1 MHRARGSATAEEEDE
16 MTLSREVVVPGM
28 LAEYGSFAELVR
40 SMTDEQWATP
50 SRCAGWSVADVAA
63 HVVGQLTDVVNFR
76 LDGLGTPE
84 ATRRQVDEH
93 RGRTPGE
100 LADELESSTKVV
112 GDLAAS
118 FDDAAWVGPVPGGG
132 DGTLGFGL
140 EALWFDTYLH
150 ADDMRA
156 ALGTS
161 DPRPEGL
168 APSLS
173 HIAQVLSDQGWGPAE
188 LVFDGVGSFPVSG
201 GGGRQVTGDAF
212 AFVLASTGRA
222 APASLGLDDTVN
234 IYRD

>member
-1 MHRARGSATAEEEDE
+1 
-16 MTLSREVVVPGM
+16 MTLSRGVVVPGM
-28 LAEYGSFAELVR
+28 LAEYGSFTELVR
-40 SMTDEQWATP
+40 SLTDEEWNTP

-63 HVVGQLTDVVNFR
+63 HVVGQLADVVNLR

-84 ATRRQVDEH
+84 VTERQVDER

-100 LADELESSTKVV
+100 LADELESSATVA

-118 FDDAAWVGPVPGGG
+118 FDDAAWAGPVPGGG
-132 DGTLGFGL
+132 NGTLGFGL

-156 ALGTS
+156 ALGAS
-161 DPRPEGL
+161 GHRHQGL

-173 HIAQVLSDQGWGPAE
+173 HIAQVLTDQGWGPAE
-188 LVFDGVGSFPVSG
+188 LDFDGVGSFPVSG
-201 GGGRQVTGDAF
+201 GGGRKVAGDAF

-222 APASLGLDDTVN
+222 DPASFGLDDTVN